1 MNPLSNPLFLLR
13 LTHNYLN
20 GVDRLKKK
28 SEKEVRDYQ
37 DKYLKKI
44 VRYAYNV
51 PLYHNKYKKIGL
63 HPTDINGIDD
73 IKKIPIITK
82 NDLRNSSYEM
92 LIHSGKKI
100 NSFSKVTTSGSS
112 GRPVT
117 IFSDPYT
124 IFQTF
129 IGFIRCIREYDI
141 SWRKNKI
148 AIIADLSQDSAEYA
162 YFSKI
167 VMPSLKSLFSLNNI
181 KIFHIGD
188 KPEKIFGELESFN
201 PDFIGGYPGILKI
214 LAIYKKKDKNENLSP
229 KVIASSGAILD
240 DYTRKYIKNSFN
252 AKIFDVYGATECSPI
267 AFECQKGNIHLNSD
281 FVFMEFLDSNEKK
294 QLTEDGGNII
304 VTRLFGRGTPI
315 IRYSGLCDFIYPD
328 EKKCNCDINSKIIK
342 KIGGRQVDSI
352 ILSNGDIIPPS
363 SITGIPYHVMN
374 KYRLDIIQQFQIIQ
388 HEINNIEILFIIDK
402 NHFKKGLKEK
412 IFKEIKIEFYNKL
425 GKDVKIRINEVEKIE
440 NIRKNS
446 YTPPPVVLSKMKMK
460 L

>member
-1 MNPLSNPLFLLR
+1 MMNPLSNPLFLLR
-13 LTHNYLN
+13 IANNYLN

-28 SEKEVRDYQ
+28 SESELIEYQ
-37 DKYLKKI
+37 DKSLKKI

-51 PLYHNKYKKIGL
+51 PLYHNKYKKIGI
-63 HPTDINGIDD
+63 HPSDINGIDD

-82 NDLRNSSYEM
+82 NDLRNSSYDM
-92 LIHSGKKI
+92 LIHSGGKI
-100 NSFSKVTTSGSS
+100 NNFSKVTTSGSS

-129 IGFIRCIREYDI
+129 IGFIRCIKEYDI
-141 SWRKNKI
+141 NWRKNKI

-167 VMPSLKSLFSLNNI
+167 AMPSLKSLFSLNNI

-188 KPEKIFGELESFN
+188 KSKKIFGELESFN

-214 LAIYKKKDKNENLSP
+214 LAIYKKKDKNKNLSP

-281 FVFMEFLDSNEKK
+281 FVFMEFLDYNEKK
-294 QLTEDGGNII
+294 KLTGDGGNII

-315 IRYSGLCDFIYPD
+315 IRYSGLSDFIYPD
-328 EKKCNCDINSKIIK
+328 EKKCNCGINSKIIK

-363 SITGIPYHVMN
+363 SITGLPHHVMN
-374 KYRLDIIQQFQIIQ
+374 KYKLDIIQQFQIIQ
-388 HEINNIEILFIIDK
+388 HEINNIEILVIIDK
-402 NHFKKGLKEK
+402 NDLKKGLKEK
-412 IFKEIKIEFYNKL
+412 VFKEIKKEFYNKL
-425 GKDVKIRINEVEKIE
+425 GKDVEIRINEVEKID

-446 YTPPPVVLSKMKMK
+446 YAPPPVVLSKMKM
-460 L
+460 